1 MIHLSEWKVNMTQNL
16 FFPAYIQELEKK
28 KNQGTCHLNTDRKAT
43 KVISKKLF

>member
-1 MIHLSEWKVNMTQNL
+1 MINLSEWKVNMTQNL

-28 KNQGTCHLNTDRKAT
+28 NQGTCHLNTDRKAT